1 VSASP
6 LRDPWRGERGF
17 TLLEVLVALVIA
29 VLALAVLA
37 HAGLDGLRGAVL
49 SGRYQ
54 EALARAQSHLAAIG
68 ETPVPGDR
76 QGDEGDGFH
85 WRVRIVPVA
94 TTTVPLAAS
103 GQLGMS
109 STQPISLMAVN
120 IVISWGTPRRAVEL
134 DSERVVASAAS
145 AQP

>member
-1 VSASP
+1 MSASP
-6 LRDPWRGERGF
+6 LPDPWRGERGF

-29 VLALAVLA
+29 VLALALLA
-37 HAGLDGLRGAVL
+37 HAGLDGLRGAVQ

-54 EALARAQSHLAAIG
+54 EALVRAQSHLAAIG
-68 ETPVPGDR
+68 DAPAPGDR

-103 GQLGMS
+103 GPLGMS
-109 STQPISLMAVN
+109 STQPISLIAVS

-134 DSERVVASAAS
+134 DSERVVARMVS

>member
-1 VSASP
+1 MSASP
-6 LRDPWRGERGF
+6 LPDPRRDERGF

-68 ETPVPGDR
+68 DVPTPGDR

-85 WRVRIVPVA
+85 WRVRIVPLA
-94 TTTVPLAAS
+94 TTAVPLAAS
-103 GQLGMS
+103 GPLGMS
-109 STQPISLMAVN
+109 STQPISLMAVS

-134 DSERVVASAAS
+134 DSERVVATAAS